1 MECALATGLGK
12 VAPGGCQEGA
22 GRVPGG
28 CEEGAGRVPGEV
40 KRDQK
45 ETKMKPGGQGK
56 GGAGEQKGC
65 RGRPRGIKREHKWP
79 REGAGRAPGWCQ
91 EGAIRLGGW
100 PLGFSLEFALTTG
113 LGKGGPGSTPGGA

>member
-1 MECALATGLGK
+1 MHPRGCLE
-12 VAPGGCQEGA
+12 APRGIKREHKWPREGA
-22 GRVPGG
+22 GGG
-28 CEEGAGRVPGEV
+28 QEGPKGSKSEAR
-40 KRDQK
+40 
-45 ETKMKPGGQGK
+45 GQGK